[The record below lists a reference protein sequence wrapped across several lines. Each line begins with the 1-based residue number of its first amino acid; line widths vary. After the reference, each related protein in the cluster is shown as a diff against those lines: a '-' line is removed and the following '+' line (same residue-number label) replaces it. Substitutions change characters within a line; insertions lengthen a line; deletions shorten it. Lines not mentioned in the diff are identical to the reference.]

1 VRPLARRSLPPRRLA
16 IAAVA
21 LAAMAAGCG
30 NEAPSAAKRPPP
42 GYVDPTPAERIGDVV
57 SRVQGAATAS
67 GCAAVKGLLHSMYGI
82 PGESSCR
89 SVKAEL
95 GAFQDPVG
103 RAYGTGAVIDYSA
116 VSGRPRLMG
125 LALDSDRRFRVAF
138 IEDATSPS
146 IGTPRAP
153 QADAAAS
160 AVVLS
165 MQTGDCDTF
174 LRYVDRRMGL
184 GTGSDAQVCHRVSD
198 DQFRREL
205 VANRSAR
212 PVPLGGNSQVAF
224 YKVRT
229 APARYYT
236 MVMVRRP
243 AGGPPGATTY
253 VLVNAFPA

>member
-1 VRPLARRSLPPRRLA
+1 MRRRARRSLRLGQLA
-16 IAAVA
+16 ISAVA
-21 LAAMAAGCG
+21 LAALAAGCG
-30 NEAPSAAKRPPP
+30 GGERPAAKRPATR
-42 GYVDPTPAERIGDVV
+42 YADPTPAERIGEAV
-57 SRVQGAATAS
+57 SRVQAAVTAS
-67 GCAAVKGLLHSMYGI
+67 GCATVRGLLHSMYGT

-116 VSGRPRLMG
+116 VTGRRRLMA

-138 IEDATSPS
+138 IEDAASPS
-146 IGTPRAP
+146 IGTPRPP
-153 QADAAAS
+153 QSDAAAS
-160 AVVLS
+160 AAVLS

-174 LRYVDRRMGL
+174 LRYVDRGMGL
-184 GTGSDAQVCHRVSD
+184 GTGSDAQMCHRVSD
-198 DQFRREL
+198 DPFRREL

-212 PVPLGGNSQVAF
+212 PVALGGNSQVAF

-229 APARYYT
+229 APDRYYT
-236 MVMVRRP
+236 MIMVRRP
-243 AGGPPGATTY
+243 AGGPSGAPGL